1 VKYCVDCVQQYCI
14 DVNSFPFGNSF
25 QNKPNTTNFFSFFQA
40 IPSIFCYFPSFVNHL
55 SVAKRRSL
63 RRAAH
68 SKATRSEPDDDHSC
82 TDPANEELV
91 RTEISSEGSN
101 YSEDESSEEE
111 SVEEESEEEEKD
123 ADEENTDFN
132 EKGNLST
139 PVSRKGPGL
148 SDYDTPIADLLRH
161 NRSRQ
166 PERNVT
172 KRVPK
177 SSQRKRRGRHD
188 KKRNTDAPFN
198 DNNEGALF
206 NCCCFDHMLFCFLY
220 RNFCNHY
227 FNISVFF
234 YLFLVYRI

>member
-1 VKYCVDCVQQYCI
+1 
-14 DVNSFPFGNSF
+14 
-25 QNKPNTTNFFSFFQA
+25 
-40 IPSIFCYFPSFVNHL
+40 VNHL
-55 SVAKRRSL
+55 SVAKRRSP
-63 RRAAH
+63 RRAVH
-68 SKATRSEPDDDHSC
+68 SKATRSEPDDDRSC

-91 RTEISSEGSN
+91 RTENSTEGSN

-111 SVEEESEEEEKD
+111 SVEEEKD
-123 ADEENTDFN
+123 TEEENTDFN

-177 SSQRKRRGRHD
+177 SSQRKRRSGHN
-188 KKRNTDAPFN
+188 KKRNTDASSN

-206 NCCCFDHMLFCFLY
+206 NCCCFHHMSFCFLY
-220 RNFCNHY
+220 PNFCNRY
-227 FNISVFF
+227 FNFSVFLIF
-234 YLFLVYRI
+234 FFGLQNIFFLIIINT

>member
-1 VKYCVDCVQQYCI
+1 
-14 DVNSFPFGNSF
+14 
-25 QNKPNTTNFFSFFQA
+25 
-40 IPSIFCYFPSFVNHL
+40 
-55 SVAKRRSL
+55 VAKRRSP
-63 RRAAH
+63 RRAAQ

-82 TDPANEELV
+82 TNPANEELV
-91 RTEISSEGSN
+91 QTEKSSEGSN

-148 SDYDTPIADLLRH
+148 SDYDTPIADLLCH

-177 SSQRKRRGRHD
+177 SSQRKRRGGHD
-188 KKRNTDAPFN
+188 KKRNTDASSN

-227 FNISVFF
+227 FNFSVFF
-234 YLFLVYRI
+234 FFFLVYRI

>member
-1 VKYCVDCVQQYCI
+1 
-14 DVNSFPFGNSF
+14 
-25 QNKPNTTNFFSFFQA
+25 
-40 IPSIFCYFPSFVNHL
+40 VNHL
-55 SVAKRRSL
+55 SVAKRRSP

-68 SKATRSEPDDDHSC
+68 SKATRSEPDDDRSC

-91 RTEISSEGSN
+91 QTENSSEGSN

-111 SVEEESEEEEKD
+111 SVEEKSEEEEKD
-123 ADEENTDFN
+123 AEEENTDFN

-148 SDYDTPIADLLRH
+148 SDYDTPIADMLRH
-161 NRSRQ
+161 KRSRQ
-166 PERNVT
+166 PEHNVT

-177 SSQRKRRGRHD
+177 SSQRKRRGGHD
-188 KKRNTDAPFN
+188 KKRNTDASSN

-206 NCCCFDHMLFCFLY
+206 NCCCFHHTSFCFLH

-227 FNISVFF
+227 FNFSVFF
-234 YLFLVYRI
+234 FICFLVYRI